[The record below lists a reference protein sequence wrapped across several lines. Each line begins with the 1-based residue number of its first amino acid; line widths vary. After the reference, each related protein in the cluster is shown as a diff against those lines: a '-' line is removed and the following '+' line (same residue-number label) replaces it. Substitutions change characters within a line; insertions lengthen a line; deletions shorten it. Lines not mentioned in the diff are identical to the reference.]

1 MLLPLNLAM
10 TQSEIA
16 DAASLPA
23 QVAWMA
29 CHFSP
34 SGQGLMNLP
43 AALPEG
49 AMLIL
54 DDSIPCRG
62 HSIDRIVQ
70 TLDDLISRF
79 HCHSVLLDFQQA
91 ENEEAAALT
100 VALVNALPCPVAAPP
115 EYAKT
120 LTCPVFLPPAPLHMP
135 MEKYLSQWAGREVW
149 LEAALCQERIIVDR
163 NGTSFSDDF
172 SEQPCNSFNC
182 QKLCC
187 RYTIKVRE
195 DHIIFTLFDTAET
208 LEKKLAL
215 ASSHGVTRAVGLYQ
229 ELGVHFSR
237 TQKPLTLR

>member
-34 SGQGLMNLP
+34 SGQGLINLP

-54 DDSIPCRG
+54 DDSIPYRG
-62 HSIDRIVQ
+62 HSVDIVLE
-70 TLDDLISRF
+70 TLADLISNL
-79 HCHSVLLDFQQA
+79 HCRGVLLDFQMP
-91 ENEEAAALT
+91 ENEESAALT
-100 VALVNALPCPVAAPP
+100 AALVDTLPCPVAAPP
-115 EYAKT
+115 EYAKE

-135 MEKYLSQWAGREVW
+135 LDKYLLPWADREIW
-149 LEAALCQERIIVDR
+149 LEAALCQEQIIVSKK
-163 NGTSFSDDF
+163 GTTFSDDF
-172 SEQPCNSFNC
+172 IELPVKSFDC
-182 QKLCC
+182 HKLCC

-195 DHIIFTLFDTAET
+195 DHIVFTLFDTIET

-215 ASSHGVTRAVGLYQ
+215 ASSLGVTRAVGLYQ
-229 ELGVHFSR
+229 ELGAFQ
-237 TQKPLTLR
+237 TGK

>member
-16 DAASLPA
+16 DAASFPE
-23 QVAWMA
+23 QIAWMA

-34 SGQGLMNLP
+34 SEQGLINLP

-49 AMLIL
+49 AILIL

-62 HSIDRIVQ
+62 HSVDIVLE
-70 TLDDLISRF
+70 TLTGLTSNF
-79 HCHSVLLDFQQA
+79 HCHGVLLDFQMP
-91 ENEEAAALT
+91 ENEESAVLTAALVDT
-100 VALVNALPCPVAAPP
+100 LPCPVAVPP
-115 EYAKT
+115 EYAKE

-149 LEAALCQERIIVDR
+149 LEAALCQERIIVER
-163 NGTSFSDDF
+163 NGTRFSDDF
-172 SEQPCNSFNC
+172 IELPGKSFDC

-195 DHIIFTLFDTAET
+195 DHIVFTLFDTIET

-215 ASSHGVTRAVGLYQ
+215 ASSLGVTQAVGLYQ
-229 ELGVHFSR
+229 ELGAF
-237 TQKPLTLR
+237 QIGN

>member
-16 DAASLPA
+16 DAVSLPA
-23 QVAWMA
+23 QIAWMA

-34 SGQGLMNLP
+34 DGRGLANLP
-43 AALPEG
+43 SQLPEG
-49 AMLIL
+49 SMLIL

-62 HSIDRIVQ
+62 HSTDIVLE
-70 TLDDLISRF
+70 TLTDLISRF

-91 ENEEAAALT
+91 ENEEAAALIA
-100 VALVNALPCPVAAPP
+100 ALADALPCPVAAPP
-115 EYAKT
+115 EYAKA

-135 MEKYLSQWAGREVW
+135 LEKYLSQWADREIW

-163 NGTSFSDDF
+163 NGASFSEDF
-172 SEQPCNSFNC
+172 SELPIKRFDS

-187 RYTIKVRE
+187 QYTINVRK

-208 LEKKLAL
+208 LERKMAL
-215 ASSHGVTRAVGLYQ
+215 AHSLGVTRAVGLYQ
-229 ELGVHFSR
+229 ELGEYFPQ
-237 TQKPLTLR
+237 TQKPLILR